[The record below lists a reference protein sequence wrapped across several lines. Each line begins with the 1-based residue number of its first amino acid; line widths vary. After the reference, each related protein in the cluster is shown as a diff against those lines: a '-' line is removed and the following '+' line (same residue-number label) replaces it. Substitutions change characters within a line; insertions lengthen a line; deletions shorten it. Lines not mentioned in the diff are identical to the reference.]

1 MIVSNDVARRRLKPV
16 MVSGLSS
23 HIMELIKNRMI
34 SSVKVDFIVTS
45 HINGKSFGL
54 ISSFT
59 EVTAISIF
67 DSRKSI
73 WIETVKSGSVGR
85 LRKLQRLAMPM
96 IVSGVMVSTF
106 FSGIQPTALGGS
118 P

>member
-1 MIVSNDVARRRLKPV
+1 MIISNDVARGRLKPV
-16 MVSGLSS
+16 MVRGVSS
-23 HIMELIKNRMI
+23 HIMEFIKNRMI

-45 HINGKSFGL
+45 HINGKSFGF

-67 DSRKSI
+67 DSKSI
-73 WIETVKSGSVGR
+73 WIEAVKSGSVGR

-96 IVSGVMVSTF
+96 IVSGVMTSTF